1 MNKQYLT
8 VSALTKYIRRKL
20 EIDPHL
26 QEVLL
31 KGEISN
37 FSRHSRGHFYLTIKD
52 DHSRIQAVMFQ
63 GDNRHLKFTPENGMQ
78 VLIKGN
84 ISVFEPYGQYQLY
97 IRSMEPDGI
106 GALYLAYEQ
115 LKEKLQRAGYF
126 EQQHKQT
133 IPSFPKQI
141 AIITSPTG
149 AAVRDIITTIKRR
162 FPIVQLTIIPVL
174 VQGKEAAQSIQQAV
188 ERANKLGEFDTIIL
202 GRGGGSIEELW
213 SFNEEQVVKA
223 IFDSKIPIITGIG
236 HETDITIS
244 DFVADLR
251 APTPTGAA
259 ELAVPN
265 LIDLQHHVNH
275 LTNRV
280 AKLAQINYLQKSE
293 SLNVLQTSR
302 GFHYPRQLLHEKE
315 QHLDRLIDH
324 LKEASTSVLHKQ
336 QRTYEQ
342 LHNRLQLQHPSK
354 RLSITNQKVNFIT
367 KQLQQHAFKTY
378 REKQTRVGTL
388 FDKLTLLNPLHVMK
402 RGFSISYSASNQVVN
417 STAQVQI
424 DDKIRLQLIDGI
436 VKCRVEEVNKDD
448 YEYK

>member
-1 MNKQYLT
+1 MNNQYLT
-8 VSALTKYIRRKL
+8 VTALTKYIRRKL

-26 QEVLL
+26 QQVLL

-37 FSRHSRGHFYLTIKD
+37 FTRHSRGHFYLTIKD

-126 EQQHKQT
+126 DQQHKQS
-133 IPSFPKQI
+133 IPAFPKQI

-162 FPIVQLTIIPVL
+162 FPIVQLTVLPVL
-174 VQGKEAAQSIQQAV
+174 VQGNEAAQSIRQAI
-188 ERANKLGEFDTIIL
+188 EYANKLGEFDTIIL

-223 IFDSKIPIITGIG
+223 IFDSKIPIVTGIG

-259 ELAVPN
+259 ELVVPN
-265 LIDLQHHVNH
+265 LVDLQH
-275 LTNRV
+275 RV
-280 AKLAQINYLQKSE
+280 SYLSNKIAKLAQIIHLKKAE
-293 SLNVLQTSR
+293 SLNILQNSR
-302 GFHYPRQLLHEKE
+302 GFHYPQQLLREKE
-315 QHLDRLIDH
+315 QHLDRLMDY
-324 LKEASTSVLHKQ
+324 LKESSTTILHKQ
-336 QRTYEQ
+336 QRKYEQ
-342 LHNRLQLQHPSK
+342 LHHRLQLQHPSK
-354 RLSITNQKVNFIT
+354 RLSVTNQKVIFIT
-367 KQLQQHAFKTY
+367 KQLQQQALNTY
-378 REKQTRVGTL
+378 RDKQTRVETL
-388 FDKLTLLNPLHVMK
+388 IDKLTLLNPLHVMK
-402 RGFSISYSASNQVVN
+402 RGFTISYTASNEIVKSTSQVK
-417 STAQVQI
+417 I
-424 DDKIRLQLIDGI
+424 DDKLRIQLLDGT
-436 VKCRVEEVNKDD
+436 VKCNVEEVKKDNH
-448 YEYK
+448 E